1 MMLSCTGAFQSPR
14 GMSSQRIAPWVLRA
28 FPSRYLTK
36 GGKSFEKCGEKFV
49 QFAEEFEGEGQAF
62 AQVGA
67 LLRNAGGHLAQAAAN
82 IGSESGKP
90 MAIAELRQSASCFD
104 EAREI
109 LKESDYKKDRYK
121 PLPYLISEYFPG
133 RRCSNLF
140 FPQSVLGTHAFVCMF
155 LFLWSFFFTETE
167 LPVPL
172 DRLMKSI
179 QDAAECLEAGGPRE
193 DMSRAFGNVSEGVHC
208 LSAAMCTLDR
218 NEFHLVESGKHVA
231 LAAQSLRDLT
241 SDLMDQEHKGPLA
254 SRALN
259 KRGTFRL

>member
-1 MMLSCTGAFQSPR
+1 MKLLRACVACMMLSCTGAFQSPR

-121 PLPYLISEYFPG
+121 PLPYLIK
-133 RRCSNLF
+133 
-140 FPQSVLGTHAFVCMF
+140 
-155 LFLWSFFFTETE
+155 TE